1 MGVARA
7 QTQGCLCVSNPRDPR
22 RGRQR
27 SDHQPPDGGGEGLRG
42 QLLGQHQEG
51 QAVGGPSQPR
61 PVPTGALGHRHSW
74 EPCEVGGRDG
84 KTGGGGQA
92 WRGQERARG
101 GDRGPGS
108 DPTPGTLPSRRPRVP
123 PSSPHPGA
131 SQTPLSASSPRAHL
145 QSQGPQ
151 GAFPTKPLCPS
162 PQPPFRK
169 VREEKERARF
179 GAPGQSR
186 ERPCPWACRGGS
198 GPSVMLPGRLPPSL
212 PPVSCQRDG
221 RDQGPGPGRHGVRG
235 GLPWSHSPGH
245 LQEMRAKPAVPG
257 L

>member
-51 QAVGGPSQPR
+51 QAVGGPSQPH

-108 DPTPGTLPSRRPRVP
+108 DPTGYRRPPPTPGPPRHHSAHPPRVP
-123 PSSPHPGA
+123 ICKARAPRVLSLQSPCAPAPSPHLGKFGRKRSEPA
-131 SQTPLSASSPRAHL
+131 SEPR
-145 QSQGPQ
+145 
-151 GAFPTKPLCPS
+151 
-162 PQPPFRK
+162 
-169 VREEKERARF
+169 VRAGRGR
-179 GAPGQSR
+179 APGPAG
-186 ERPCPWACRGGS
+186 E
-198 GPSVMLPGRLPPSL
+198 
-212 PPVSCQRDG
+212 
-221 RDQGPGPGRHGVRG
+221 GV
-235 GLPWSHSPGH
+235 
-245 LQEMRAKPAVPG
+245 APA
-257 L
+257 